1 MKKEVKMAKSKNVLA
16 DIWAFVAWLTG
27 IVVSLA
33 VGSGMIS
40 GILAVAY
47 IPEVVTETAG
57 WVVVILTIIGAL
69 LAIIDRLS
77 NK

>member
-1 MKKEVKMAKSKNVLA
+1 MAKSKNLLT

-40 GILAVAY
+40 GILAVKY
-47 IPEVVTETAG
+47 IPSVVTETAG
-57 WVVVILTIIGAL
+57 WVVVILTILGAL

-77 NK
+77 SK